1 MLSKSFLKFKDSIGI
16 LENRHLGGFYMSEE
30 KAEYRVEKI
39 SNRKRQK
46 QIVIRA
52 TDKEFEEIKK
62 KVEKSKLTQNKYLLQ
77 SALDKEINVVEGI
90 KDLVLET
97 KRIGINLNQLTKLAN
112 QGKVDCSD
120 ELERINQE
128 LIKTWKTLRDLTQA
142 QL

>member
-1 MLSKSFLKFKDSIGI
+1 M
-16 LENRHLGGFYMSEE
+16 LENRHLGGFYMSQEQ
-30 KAEYRVEKI
+30 AEYRVEKT

-52 TDKEFEEIKK
+52 TDKEFEQIKK

-120 ELERINQE
+120 ELEEINGE
-128 LIKTWKTLRDLTQA
+128 LVEVWQSLRQLIQSQA
-142 QL
+142 

>member
-1 MLSKSFLKFKDSIGI
+1 MLK
-16 LENRHLGGFYMSEE
+16 NRHLGGFYMSQEQ
-30 KAEYRVEKI
+30 AEYRVEKT

-52 TDKEFEEIKK
+52 TDKEFEQIKK

-77 SALDKEINVVEGI
+77 SALEKEINVVEGI

-120 ELERINQE
+120 ELEEINGE
-128 LIKTWKTLRDLTQA
+128 LVEVWQLLRQLIQSQA
-142 QL
+142 

>member
-1 MLSKSFLKFKDSIGI
+1 M
-16 LENRHLGGFYMSEE
+16 LENRHLGGFYMSQEQ
-30 KAEYRVEKI
+30 AEYRVEKT

-52 TDKEFEEIKK
+52 TDKEFEQIKK

-77 SALDKEINVVEGI
+77 SALDKEINVVDGI
-90 KDLVLET
+90 KDLVLEI

-120 ELERINQE
+120 ELEEINGE
-128 LIKTWKTLRDLTQA
+128 LVEVWQLLRQLIQSQA
-142 QL
+142 

>member
-1 MLSKSFLKFKDSIGI
+1 M
-16 LENRHLGGFYMSEE
+16 LENRHLGGFYMSQEQ
-30 KAEYRVEKI
+30 AEYRVEKT

-52 TDKEFEEIKK
+52 TDKEFEQIKK

-77 SALDKEINVVEGI
+77 SALEKEINVVEGI

-120 ELERINQE
+120 ELEEINGE
-128 LIKTWKTLRDLTQA
+128 LVEVWQSLRQLIQSQA
-142 QL
+142 

>member
-1 MLSKSFLKFKDSIGI
+1 M
-16 LENRHLGGFYMSEE
+16 LENRHLGGFYMSQEQ
-30 KAEYRVEKI
+30 AEYRNEKT

-52 TDKEFEEIKK
+52 TDKEFEQIKK

-120 ELERINQE
+120 ELEEINGE
-128 LIKTWKTLRDLTQA
+128 LVEVWQSLRQLIQSQA
-142 QL
+142 

>member
-1 MLSKSFLKFKDSIGI
+1 M
-16 LENRHLGGFYMSEE
+16 LENRHLGGFYMSQEQ
-30 KAEYRVEKI
+30 AEYRVEKT

-52 TDKEFEEIKK
+52 TDKEFEQIKK

-120 ELERINQE
+120 ELEEINEE
-128 LIKTWKTLRDLTQA
+128 LVEVWQLLRQLIQSQA
-142 QL
+142 

>member
-1 MLSKSFLKFKDSIGI
+1 M
-16 LENRHLGGFYMSEE
+16 LENRHLGGFYMSQEQ
-30 KAEYRVEKI
+30 AEYRVEKT

-52 TDKEFEEIKK
+52 TDKEFEQIKK

-120 ELERINQE
+120 ELEDINGE
-128 LIKTWKTLRDLTQA
+128 LVEVWQSLRQLIQSQA
-142 QL
+142 

>member
-1 MLSKSFLKFKDSIGI
+1 MLK
-16 LENRHLGGFYMSEE
+16 NRHLGGFYMSQEQ
-30 KAEYRVEKI
+30 AEYRVEKT

-52 TDKEFEEIKK
+52 TDKEFEQIKK

-120 ELERINQE
+120 ELEEINGE
-128 LIKTWKTLRDLTQA
+128 LVEVWQSLRQLIQSQA
-142 QL
+142 

>member
-1 MLSKSFLKFKDSIGI
+1 MLK
-16 LENRHLGGFYMSEE
+16 NRHLGGFYMSQEQ
-30 KAEYRVEKI
+30 AEYRVEKT

-52 TDKEFEEIKK
+52 TDKEFEQIKK

-77 SALDKEINVVEGI
+77 SALEKEINVVEGI

-120 ELERINQE
+120 ELEEINGE
-128 LIKTWKTLRDLTQA
+128 LVEVWQSLRQLIQSQA
-142 QL
+142 